1 MELWKSRNFIAEVQ
15 KRVGK
20 ISLRYLKGVSEY
32 LQQNVSNASILLS
45 ILFLYMVIKQTCS
58 ITKALLSLFENIP
71 TTSMWQ
77 VLFFFFHA
85 WKSNTR
91 QSNNVILLI
100 HKRITLAC
108 MPCVPMFWTRVK
120 YGFSTWTTPLI
131 SIYGSSADWLLV
143 ILYRKSTLSSSWWK
157 NSQ

>member
-77 VLFFFFHA
+77 VLFSFFPRL
-85 WKSNTR
+85 KIQYPT
-91 QSNNVILLI
+91 V
-100 HKRITLAC
+100 
-108 MPCVPMFWTRVK
+108 
-120 YGFSTWTTPLI
+120 
-131 SIYGSSADWLLV
+131 
-143 ILYRKSTLSSSWWK
+143 
-157 NSQ
+157 